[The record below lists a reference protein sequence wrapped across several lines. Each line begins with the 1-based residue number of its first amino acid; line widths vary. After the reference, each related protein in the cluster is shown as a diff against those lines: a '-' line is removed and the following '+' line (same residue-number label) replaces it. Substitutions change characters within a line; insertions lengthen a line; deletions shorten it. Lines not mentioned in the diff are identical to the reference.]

1 MGRTSELAP
10 TLRRTNSSPI
20 IIIENPA
27 YIDKKKISSPSQ
39 GGDNLTKPRF
49 KYNFIP
55 DWARRGIKLNKPNFK
70 QKKIPRIMSMPQR
83 DYLSFNLVVN
93 PFYNATETYVT
104 SRPVNSHQTSGNE
117 SAETEKGKR
126 KSNFEN
132 QELVAMDIEN
142 RIETYSNLRIRVMGE
157 IVFWSSEDSTL
168 KHNQMHLSCS
178 NQRVKSLMRA
188 QLLGGGWAVS
198 DEGCS
203 LRGHYKTMH
212 GRQSLY
218 NLREDV
224 HLATHIGYLTSRLN
238 NQDIG
243 HRFHIHD
250 DCPQVREGQV
260 DERLPPLDIEDE
272 PDEGSSVS

>member
-70 QKKIPRIMSMPQR
+70 PKKIPRIMSMPQR

-132 QELVAMDIEN
+132 LMTLLDGGN
-142 RIETYSNLRIRVMGE
+142 STK
-157 IVFWSSEDSTL
+157 EDAEKIT
-168 KHNQMHLSCS
+168 K
-178 NQRVKSLMRA
+178 
-188 QLLGGGWAVS
+188 
-198 DEGCS
+198 E
-203 LRGHYKTMH
+203 
-212 GRQSLY
+212 
-218 NLREDV
+218 
-224 HLATHIGYLTSRLN
+224 SRLN